1 VTLKLYG
8 GEDREF
14 FGCLKLSP
22 TLETFGLRSKDR
34 GTLLH
39 DRNLS
44 LVDSAVGRVLLSG
57 DLVELAK
64 IFGLNEPPLV
74 EKKLHVHIFNSCIEL
89 DFENGCFSSVGLV
102 ECQHK
107 YNRYYGSGEDEPIEV
122 KNRMSSSGV
131 QLLCSSLL
139 SISVKEVNLSAHK
152 VGEKGAMYLK
162 RALCG
167 TKTLQELIIRDCDL
181 GEDGI
186 ALIFTGLTNNQSLKV
201 LDAAFNNIGSYG
213 AVRLS
218 RFINQTV
225 LEVLDISS
233 CGIGEEGM
241 VAVASALRTNATLR
255 KLCLYSRGSVISQRS
270 ELELSRMLLQNR
282 NLSVVQVN
290 QRLLECPALF
300 YSAEPIRCF
309 RLSQETAD
317 ILLDEMGPGEFYSA
331 VRMSPIVRSVAVD
344 SSSSLGQILMSGH
357 MEVAGNILQVQKP
370 PTAKGQIDL
379 LIPSEEKV
387 WTVDYGRMLVQ
398 PSSISHWTFTR

>member
-1 VTLKLYG
+1 VTLELYD
-8 GEDREF
+8 GEDRELF
-14 FGCLKLSP
+14 SCLKFSSSIKIFVLS
-22 TLETFGLRSKDR
+22 SKDR
-34 GTLLH
+34 GVSLH
-39 DRNLS
+39 DTVPS

-89 DFENGCFSSVGLV
+89 DFKNGCFSSVGLV

-107 YNRYYGSGEDEPIEV
+107 YSRMYGSDRDRPIQV
-122 KNRMSSSGV
+122 KNKMGLSGV
-131 QLLCSSLL
+131 CALSRSLL
-139 SISVKEVNLSAHK
+139 SIPVKEVNLSAHK
-152 VGEKGAMYLK
+152 MGNEGAKYLEQ
-162 RALCG
+162 ALCD
-167 TKTLQELIIRDCDL
+167 TKTLQELIIRDCDI

-186 ALIFTGLTNNQSLKV
+186 ALIFTGLTKNRSLKE
-201 LDAAFNNIGSYG
+201 LDAAFNNFGDDG

-218 RFINQTV
+218 RFINQTA

-344 SSSSLGQILMSGH
+344 SSSSLGQILVSGN
-357 MEVAGNILQVQKP
+357 MEVAGNILRVQKN
-370 PTAKGQIDL
+370 TCC
-379 LIPSEEKV
+379 
-387 WTVDYGRMLVQ
+387 
-398 PSSISHWTFTR
+398 TRRSLSCHAQ

>member
-1 VTLKLYG
+1 VTLELYD
-8 GEDREF
+8 GEDRELF
-14 FGCLKLSP
+14 SCLKFSSSIKIFVLS
-22 TLETFGLRSKDR
+22 SKDR
-34 GTLLH
+34 GVSLH
-39 DRNLS
+39 DTVPS

-89 DFENGCFSSVGLV
+89 DFKNGCFSSVGLV

-107 YNRYYGSGEDEPIEV
+107 YSRMYGSDRDRPIHVEN
-122 KNRMSSSGV
+122 KMSLSAV
-131 QLLCSSLL
+131 CVLCTSLL
-139 SISVKEVNLSAHK
+139 SVPVKEINLSAHQI
-152 VGEKGAMYLK
+152 GDKGAKYLE
-162 RALCG
+162 RALCD
-167 TKTLQELIIRDCDL
+167 TNTLQELIIRDCDI

-186 ALIFTGLTNNQSLKV
+186 ALIFTGLTKNRSLKE
-201 LDAAFNNIGSYG
+201 LDAAFNNFGDDG

-218 RFINQTV
+218 RFINQTA

-241 VAVASALRTNATLR
+241 VAVASALRTNTTLR

-282 NLSVVQVN
+282 ILSVMQVN
-290 QRLLECPALF
+290 QSLQGVPAFF
-300 YSAEPIRCF
+300 YSARQVRSF
-309 RLSQETAD
+309 RLSQETTD
-317 ILLDEMGPGEFYSA
+317 TLMNEMCQSEFYNA
-331 VRMSPIVRSVAVD
+331 VKTSPIVRSIAVD
-344 SSSSLGQILMSGH
+344 CSSSLGQILMSGH